1 MLPLVSQAVEI
12 PRTLEE
18 ALERQKLAENGW
30 VVSIPINQQDFV
42 SRAISAQIK
51 GILDPNLFIA
61 IAMAESGLEPT
72 AKNWNCWYG
81 KVSRSCDKGDR
92 GNAWSVDCGIMQLNF
107 KGLHCPE
114 WTYDVHQNIEKAIEK
129 YHIEGLNAWSVYKNK
144 TYMKYLSALNPV

>member
-92 GNAWSVDCGIMQLNF
+92 GNAWSVDCGIFQLSF
-107 KGLHCPE
+107 KGQICPL
-114 WTYDVHQNIEKAIEK
+114 WTMDIHQNIQGAINK
-129 YHIEGLNAWSVYKNK
+129 YYDEGLRAWVVYGNGV
-144 TYMKYLSALNPV
+144 YRKYL